1 MLHRQQSKA
10 VSTKSFVA
18 PSCVIGA
25 FLIKLAKHLALMTC
39 LLIIGEPVGRF
50 GVSQLG
56 LFVMVLTA
64 AVLHSIGRVL
74 QGRLSHSDRLSSLG
88 P

>member
-1 MLHRQQSKA
+1 MLHRQQSQPA
-10 VSTKSFVA
+10 ITKSFFA
-18 PSCVIGA
+18 PACVIGA
-25 FLIKLAKHLALMTC
+25 FLIKLAKHLALIAC
-39 LLIIGEPVGRF
+39 LMIIGQPIGRLA
-50 GVSQLG
+50 VSQVGIFL
-56 LFVMVLTA
+56 MVLTA

>member
-1 MLHRQQSKA
+1 MPHRQQSKA

-25 FLIKLAKHLALMTC
+25 CLIKLAKHLALMTC

-50 GVSQLG
+50 AVSQLA

-74 QGRLSHSDRLSSLG
+74 QCRLSHSDRLSGLG

>member
-25 FLIKLAKHLALMTC
+25 FLIKLAKHLALIAC
-39 LLIIGEPVGRF
+39 LMIIGQPIGSF
-50 GVSQLG
+50 AVSQVG
-56 LFVMVLTA
+56 LFLMVLTA

>member
-1 MLHRQQSKA
+1 MPHRQQSKA

-18 PSCVIGA
+18 PFCVIGA
-25 FLIKLAKHLALMTC
+25 CLIKLAKHLALMTC
-39 LLIIGEPVGRF
+39 LLIIGDPIGRF
-50 GVSQLG
+50 AISQLG
-56 LFVMVLTA
+56 LFLMVLTA

-74 QGRLSHSDRLSSLG
+74 QCRLSHSDRLSGLG

>member
-1 MLHRQQSKA
+1 MLHLQQSKA

-25 FLIKLAKHLALMTC
+25 CLIKLAKHLTLMTC
-39 LLIIGEPVGRF
+39 LLIIGEPIGRF
-50 GVSQLG
+50 TVSQLG
-56 LFVMVLTA
+56 LFLMVLTA
-64 AVLHSIGRVL
+64 AVLHAIGRVL
-74 QGRLSHSDRLSSLG
+74 QCRLSHSDRISSLG

>member
-25 FLIKLAKHLALMTC
+25 FLIKLAKHLAVMTC
-39 LLIIGEPVGRF
+39 LLIIGEPIGRF
-50 GVSQLG
+50 DVSQIG
-56 LFVMVLTA
+56 LFLMVLTA

-74 QGRLSHSDRLSSLG
+74 QCRLSHSDRLSGLG

>member
-1 MLHRQQSKA
+1 
-10 VSTKSFVA
+10 
-18 PSCVIGA
+18 
-25 FLIKLAKHLALMTC
+25 LALMTC
-39 LLIIGEPVGRF
+39 LLIIGEPIGRF
-50 GVSQLG
+50 AVSQLG
-56 LFVMVLTA
+56 LFLMVLTA

>member
-1 MLHRQQSKA
+1 MPHRQQSKA

-39 LLIIGEPVGRF
+39 LLIIGEPIGRF
-50 GVSQLG
+50 AVSQLA
-56 LFVMVLTA
+56 LFLMVLTA

-74 QGRLSHSDRLSSLG
+74 QCRLSHSDRLSGLG

>member
-1 MLHRQQSKA
+1 MPHRQQSKA

-25 FLIKLAKHLALMTC
+25 CLIKLAKHLALMTC

-50 GVSQLG
+50 AVSQLG

-74 QGRLSHSDRLSSLG
+74 QCRLPHSDRLSGLG

>member
-1 MLHRQQSKA
+1 MPHRQQSKA

-18 PSCVIGA
+18 PCGVIGA
-25 FLIKLAKHLALMTC
+25 CLIKLAKHLALMTC

-50 GVSQLG
+50 AVSQLA

-74 QGRLSHSDRLSSLG
+74 QCRLSHSDRLSGLG

>member
-25 FLIKLAKHLALMTC
+25 FLIKLAKHLALIAC
-39 LLIIGEPVGRF
+39 LMIIGQPIGRF
-50 GVSQLG
+50 AVSQVGIFL
-56 LFVMVLTA
+56 MVLTA

-74 QGRLSHSDRLSSLG
+74 QCRLSHSDRLSSLG

>member
-1 MLHRQQSKA
+1 MLHRQQSEPA
-10 VSTKSFVA
+10 STKSFLG
-18 PSCVIGA
+18 PTCVIGA
-25 FLIKLAKHLALMTC
+25 FLVKLAKHLALMTC

-50 GVSQLG
+50 AVSQLG
-56 LFVMVLTA
+56 LFLMVLTA

-74 QGRLSHSDRLSSLG
+74 QCRLSHSDRLSGLG